1 MTHALG
7 SYDARGNACLAF
19 HLCGVR
25 HDPPGVEH
33 TGIIDT
39 GFTGFLQLPL
49 GVAFELALPL
59 EGTTSVTLADASTTI
74 KLTATARATVCEQS
88 RSGSVILETASP
100 EILIGMEF
108 LRRFDIALF
117 VTRDLVSI
125 VSEEDLR
132 RAGISDPRD

>member
-1 MTHALG
+1 M
-7 SYDARGNACLAF
+7 
-19 HLCGVR
+19 
-25 HDPPGVEH
+25 
-33 TGIIDT
+33 
-39 GFTGFLQLPL
+39 
-49 GVAFELALPL
+49 
-59 EGTTSVTLADASTTI
+59 TLADASTTI

-132 RAGISDPRD
+132 RAGISEPRD